1 MEAAGDGREEEI
13 DRNGVLATAGDDEV
27 GVALAGFD
35 KLLVHRLHG
44 GEVLIE
50 DLIKGPPADRHVAAD
65 PTNESRIGVRIDEDL
80 DVEMVA
86 DAFIDEEQDAID
98 DDHIRGCDPLGGRA
112 TAMAHEI
119 VHWFVDR
126 HAGRERAKMRLE
138 QVEVERIGMVP
149 VELPQF
155 VMRLPFMIRVIRV
168 HVDERALRV
177 GQTFC
182 HASGHGGLAGPRASG
197 NPDDQRAHTQESR
210 GNDTVGICPGREKAR
225 SDEAVTVLYRAL
237 EMGNVV
243 GGRGRA
249 STASAPPHPVL
260 CATIHPASGPW
271 GAVFF
276 WMFRPAHSA
285 PVVALATALTFGAPG
300 AAAAQ
305 ERIAITIAA
314 TTDVHGRLRG
324 WDYVTGRPDSLRGLT
339 RAATIIDSV
348 RAANRGRVVLVDAG
362 DLLQGNAMT
371 YVAGRIDSLAPH
383 PVVTAM
389 NAMRYDAAAVGNH
402 EFNYG
407 LPLFD
412 RAARQARFPFLA
424 ANTRRLDGGPPYPGR
439 TMVTRA
445 GVKIAII
452 GATTPGS
459 MIWDRDNLRG
469 RLEVTDIVAALPPQV
484 AAARAEGADIVVV
497 VAHAGLTELSSYDTT
512 ASGLGSENPM
522 ARVAREVEGIDA
534 IVIGHSHR
542 EVTDTTIN
550 GVLVVQ
556 PRNWA
561 TSVAL
566 ATLDLERRGGKWVV
580 VAKRGETVQVRGQP
594 ERGDLVRAV
603 ARAHRAAVTYS
614 TSVVGR
620 TSTAWPGDSVRL
632 RDTPLIDLIQAV
644 QLQESGA
651 ELSIASSLNLGA
663 AFEAGPITVERLVAL
678 YPYENTLR
686 AVRLSGA
693 QVRAF
698 LEHTARYWLVKQNAD
713 GSFRVE
719 SDPNIP
725 GYNYDMLQGLDY
737 TIELSRPM
745 GRRITTLT
753 RNGRPVADTDSFT
766 VAINNYRAGGGGG
779 YDMLRG
785 APVVYEGTRELR
797 ELIVDE
803 IRRRGTIEPSDVYVE
818 NWRMLPPRRTL
829 RVIGINDVHGA
840 FTARPDG
847 ASGLRGGLAE
857 LAGYVRDAREECAPV
872 CVTIHLNGGD
882 LFTGTPASDLAFG
895 RTVVPIINAMGTDAI
910 ALGNHEFD
918 YGQDTLRARLRE
930 LRAPV
935 LGVNVTDSTGKDAAW
950 VPDDTII
957 TLAGGVK
964 IGVIGIADPATPR
977 TTRAIYVADLRFQ
990 APAALIRQR
999 AVALRARGAR
1009 RVLLVAHLG
1018 GFCERNDP
1026 DNCRGEIFD
1035 LARAVGPGTLD
1046 AIVSG
1051 HTHSEVR
1058 TIVNGTPIVQARSS
1072 ARAIGVIDLP
1082 LDGPITSPLRPE
1094 VREVIP
1100 GRVRPDS
1107 TVAALV
1113 AVAEAAVAGRIAATI
1128 ATTDDRWPRSGPQYA
1143 LGNLIA
1149 DAQRAAGRGDVA
1161 VMNNGGIRA
1170 ELRAGEI
1177 TWGSLFEIQPFDN
1190 RLVVL
1195 EARGAALRKYFEGL
1209 VGGTTVNFHI
1219 SGAVV
1224 EYDRTAVAGRR
1235 VTRVRMSDGRPLD
1248 DGRLYRIV
1256 MSDFMAGGGD
1266 GAALADSPNIQE
1278 LNVQVLDALIA
1289 YLQRAPDG
1297 KVVMTDALQA
1307 PRFKAVP

>member
-1 MEAAGDGREEEI
+1 MSRRLPPVLLVGLAA
-13 DRNGVLATAGDDEV
+13 VL
-27 GVALAGFD
+27 GVAS
-35 KLLVHRLHG
+35 
-44 GEVLIE
+44 
-50 DLIKGPPADRHVAAD
+50 P
-65 PTNESRIGVRIDEDL
+65 
-80 DVEMVA
+80 
-86 DAFIDEEQDAID
+86 
-98 DDHIRGCDPLGGRA
+98 
-112 TAMAHEI
+112 
-119 VHWFVDR
+119 
-126 HAGRERAKMRLE
+126 
-138 QVEVERIGMVP
+138 
-149 VELPQF
+149 
-155 VMRLPFMIRVIRV
+155 
-168 HVDERALRV
+168 
-177 GQTFC
+177 
-182 HASGHGGLAGPRASG
+182 
-197 NPDDQRAHTQESR
+197 
-210 GNDTVGICPGREKAR
+210 
-225 SDEAVTVLYRAL
+225 
-237 EMGNVV
+237 
-243 GGRGRA
+243 
-249 STASAPPHPVL
+249 ASA
-260 CATIHPASGPW
+260 S
-271 GAVFF
+271 
-276 WMFRPAHSA
+276 
-285 PVVALATALTFGAPG
+285 
-300 AAAAQ
+300 AQ
-305 ERIAITIAA
+305 ERVSIKIAA

-324 WDYVTGRPDSLRGLT
+324 WDYVTGRPDTLRGLT

-348 RAANRGRVVLVDAG
+348 RRANPGRVVLVDAG

-371 YVAGRIDSLAPH
+371 YVAGRVDSLAPH

-424 ANTRRLDGGPPYPGR
+424 ANTRRLDGGQPYPGR

-445 GVKIAII
+445 GVKVAII

-459 MIWDRDNLRG
+459 MIWDKDNLRG
-469 RLEVTDIVAALPPQV
+469 RLEVTDIVAALPAQV
-484 AAARAEGADIVVV
+484 AAARAEGADLVIV

-512 ASGLGSENPM
+512 ATGLGSENPM
-522 ARVAREVEGIDA
+522 ARVAHEVAGIDA

-561 TSVAL
+561 TSVAV
-566 ATLDLERRGGKWVV
+566 ATLDLERRAGRWS
-580 VAKRGETVQVRGQP
+580 VASKRGETVQVRGQP
-594 ERGDLVRAV
+594 ERTDLVRAL
-603 ARAHRAAVTYS
+603 ARPHRAAVTYS
-614 TSVVGR
+614 TSVIGR
-620 TSTAWPGDSVRL
+620 TSSPWPGDSVRL

-644 QLQESGA
+644 QLKESGA
-651 ELSIASSLNLGA
+651 ELSIASALSMGA
-663 AFEAGPITVERLVAL
+663 AFEAGNITVERLVAL

-686 AVRLSGA
+686 ALRLSGA

-698 LEHTARYWLVKQNAD
+698 LEHTARYWLVKRNPD
-713 GSFRVE
+713 GSLRVE
-719 SDPNIP
+719 DDPNIP

-737 TIELSRPM
+737 TIDLSRPM
-745 GRRITTLT
+745 GRRVTTLT
-753 RNGRPVADTDSFT
+753 RAGRPVVDTDTFT

-797 ELIVDE
+797 ELIIDE
-803 IRRRGTIEPSDVYVE
+803 IRRRGTIEPSDVFVE
-818 NWRMLPPRRTL
+818 NWRIIPPRPTL

-840 FTARPDG
+840 FTARQDG
-847 ASGLRGGLAE
+847 ANGLRGGLAE

-872 CVTIHLNGGD
+872 CSTIHLNGGD

-895 RTVVPIINAMGTDAI
+895 RSVVPIINALGTDAI

-935 LGVNVTDSTGKDAAW
+935 LGLNVTDTTGRDAAW

-957 TLAGGVK
+957 TLEGGVK

-977 TTRAIYVADLRFQ
+977 TTRAIYVADLRFLE
-990 APAALIRQR
+990 PAQLIRER
-999 AVALRARGAR
+999 AAALRARGAR

-1058 TIVNGTPIVQARSS
+1058 TIVDGTPIVQARSS

-1082 LDGPITSPLRPE
+1082 LDGPITAPQRPE

-1113 AVAEAAVAGRIAATI
+1113 AEAEAAVAGRIAARIGSTE
-1128 ATTDDRWPRSGPQYA
+1128 ARWPRAGAQYA

-1149 DAQRAAGRGDVA
+1149 DAQRVAGRGDVA

-1190 RLVVL
+1190 RLVVI
-1195 EARGAALRKYFEGL
+1195 EARGAALRRYFEGL
-1209 VGGTTVNFHI
+1209 VDGNSVSFHI

-1224 EYDRTAVAGRR
+1224 EYDPTAPAGRR
-1235 VTRVRMSDGRPLD
+1235 VRRVIMGDGRPLND
-1248 DGRLYRIV
+1248 RRQYRIV

-1266 GAALADSPNIQE
+1266 GASLAGSTTVQE
-1278 LNVQVLDALIA
+1278 LNVPILDALIA
-1289 YLQRAPDG
+1289 HLQRMPEG
-1297 KVVMTDALQA
+1297 RVVMTEALQA
-1307 PRFKAVP
+1307 PRFKAVK

>member
-1 MEAAGDGREEEI
+1 M
-13 DRNGVLATAGDDEV
+13 
-27 GVALAGFD
+27 
-35 KLLVHRLHG
+35 
-44 GEVLIE
+44 
-50 DLIKGPPADRHVAAD
+50 
-65 PTNESRIGVRIDEDL
+65 SRR
-80 DVEMVA
+80 
-86 DAFIDEEQDAID
+86 
-98 DDHIRGCDPLGGRA
+98 
-112 TAMAHEI
+112 T
-119 VHWFVDR
+119 
-126 HAGRERAKMRLE
+126 
-138 QVEVERIGMVP
+138 
-149 VELPQF
+149 
-155 VMRLPFMIRVIRV
+155 
-168 HVDERALRV
+168 
-177 GQTFC
+177 
-182 HASGHGGLAGPRASG
+182 
-197 NPDDQRAHTQESR
+197 
-210 GNDTVGICPGREKAR
+210 
-225 SDEAVTVLYRAL
+225 
-237 EMGNVV
+237 
-243 GGRGRA
+243 
-249 STASAPPHPVL
+249 
-260 CATIHPASGPW
+260 
-271 GAVFF
+271 
-276 WMFRPAHSA
+276 HSA
-285 PVVALATALTFGAPG
+285 PLLALSVALTLGAPV
-300 AAAAQ
+300 APAAQ
-305 ERIAITIAA
+305 ERVSIKIAA

-324 WDYVTGRPDSLRGLT
+324 WDYVTGRPDTLRGLT

-348 RAANRGRVVLVDAG
+348 RRANPGRVVLVDAG

-371 YVAGRIDSLAPH
+371 YVAGRVDSLAPH
-383 PVVTAM
+383 PVVTVM
-389 NAMRYDAAAVGNH
+389 NAMQYDAAAVGNH

-424 ANTRRLDGGPPYPGR
+424 ANTRRLDGGQPYPGR

-445 GVKIAII
+445 GVKVAII

-459 MIWDRDNLRG
+459 MIWDKDNLRG
-469 RLEVTDIVAALPPQV
+469 RLEVTDIVAALPAQV
-484 AAARAEGADIVVV
+484 AAARADGADIVIV

-512 ASGLGSENPM
+512 VTGLGSENPM
-522 ARVAREVEGIDA
+522 ARVAHEVAGIDA
-534 IVIGHSHR
+534 LVIGHSHR

-561 TSVAL
+561 TSVAV
-566 ATLDLERRGGKWVV
+566 ATLDLEKHAGKWS
-580 VAKRGETVQVRGQP
+580 VATKRGETVQVSGQP
-594 ERGDLVRAV
+594 ERADLVRAL
-603 ARAHRAAVTYS
+603 ARAHRAASTYS
-614 TSVVGR
+614 TTVIGR
-620 TSTAWPGDSVRL
+620 TSSPWYGDSVRL

-644 QLQESGA
+644 QLKESGA
-651 ELSIASSLNLGA
+651 DLSIASALSMGA
-663 AFEAGPITVERLVAL
+663 AFEAGAITVERLVAL

-686 AVRLSGA
+686 ALRLSGA

-698 LEHTARYWLVKQNAD
+698 LEHTARYWVVQRNAD
-713 GSFRVE
+713 GTLRVE

-737 TIELSRPM
+737 AIDLSRPM

-753 RNGRPVADTDSFT
+753 RQGRLVSDTDTFT

-797 ELIVDE
+797 ELIIDE
-803 IRRRGTIEPSDVYVE
+803 IRRRGTIEPSDVFVD
-818 NWRMLPPRRTL
+818 NWRIIPPRPTL

-847 ASGLRGGLAE
+847 ANGPRGGLAE

-872 CVTIHLNGGD
+872 CTTIHLNGGD

-895 RTVVPIINAMGTDAI
+895 RSVVPIINAMGTHAI

-935 LGVNVTDSTGKDAAW
+935 LGVNVTDTTGRDAAW

-957 TLAGGVK
+957 TLDGGVK

-977 TTRAIYVADLRFQ
+977 TTRAIYVADLRFLE
-990 APAALIRQR
+990 PAQLIRER

-1018 GFCERNDP
+1018 GFCERNAP
-1026 DNCRGEIFD
+1026 DECRGEIFE

-1058 TIVNGTPIVQARSS
+1058 AIVDGTPIVQARSS

-1082 LDGPITSPLRPE
+1082 LDGPITAPQRPE

-1113 AVAEAAVAGRIAATI
+1113 AAAEAAVAGRIAARIGST
-1128 ATTDDRWPRSGPQYA
+1128 AVRWPRSGAQYA

-1149 DAQRAAGRGDVA
+1149 DAQRAAGRGDLA

-1170 ELRAGEI
+1170 ELRAGPI

-1190 RLVVL
+1190 RLVVVS
-1195 EARGAALRKYFEGL
+1195 ARGADVRRYLEGL
-1209 VGGTTVNFHI
+1209 VRGNSLSFHI

-1224 EYDRTAVAGRR
+1224 EYDQAAPVGQRLRR
-1235 VTRVRMSDGRPLD
+1235 VIMHDGRPLND
-1248 DGRLYRIV
+1248 RRMYRIV

-1266 GAALADSPNIQE
+1266 GAALAGPTNIQE
-1278 LNVQVLDALIA
+1278 LNVPILDALIA
-1289 YLQRAPDG
+1289 HLQRMPEG
-1297 KVVMTDALQA
+1297 NVVMTEALQA
-1307 PRFKAVP
+1307 PRIKAVP